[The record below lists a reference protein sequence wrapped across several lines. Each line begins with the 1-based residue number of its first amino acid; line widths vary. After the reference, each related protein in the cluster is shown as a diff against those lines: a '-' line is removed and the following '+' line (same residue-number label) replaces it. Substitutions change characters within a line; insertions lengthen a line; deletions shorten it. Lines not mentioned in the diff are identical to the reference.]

1 MRRPTSQSDPVAGIP
16 KFARGLPQVELAA
29 ADERYLREH
38 PEVKAMVSAFTKHC
52 LQSRPDSVRE
62 AAVAFFKDEASVR
75 AAVAGSK

>member
-1 MRRPTSQSDPVAGIP
+1 MEARDSVLSAGQQAALDS
-16 KFARGLPQVELAA
+16 KKVELAA